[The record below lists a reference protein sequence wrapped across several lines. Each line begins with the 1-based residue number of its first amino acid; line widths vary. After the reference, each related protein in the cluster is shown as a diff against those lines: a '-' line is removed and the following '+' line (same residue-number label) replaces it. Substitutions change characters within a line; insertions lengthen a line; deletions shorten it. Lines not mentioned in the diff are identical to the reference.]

1 MAESSVELAP
11 CEKVV
16 EVVAFESQ
24 DPAFAAWM
32 RLTAS
37 LADARGGS
45 EITMLSADIPTGI
58 RPEDNGPGAEES
70 LKKPAALSE

>member
-32 RLTAS
+32 RLTAN

-45 EITMLSADIPTGI
+45 EIPAGI

-70 LKKPAALSE
+70 LKKPAALPE